1 MTHGTEHFKQT
12 IKNYLDDRAQ
22 ADELF
27 AARYTNPKKNIE
39 DCCTYI
45 MNQVQRSGCNGFTD
59 DEVYSMAI
67 HYYDEDD
74 IDVGKPINCQV
85 VVNHTVELTA
95 EEKEQARRDA
105 MQRAQEE
112 AYRQMTQHKRS
123 RATNKAEQTPN
134 VQQKSL
140 FE

>member
-12 IKNYLDDRAQ
+12 IKSYLDGRAQ

-27 AARYTNPKKNIE
+27 AARYTNPKKNID

-59 DEVYSMAI
+59 DEVYSMAV

-95 EEKEQARRDA
+95 EEKEQARRC
-105 MQRAQEE
+105 
-112 AYRQMTQHKRS
+112 TTVCLLIS
-123 RATNKAEQTPN
+123 II
-134 VQQKSL
+134 
-140 FE
+140 

>member
-1 MTHGTEHFKQT
+1 MAKRTEHFKQT
-12 IKNYLDDRAQ
+12 IKSYLDGRAQ

-27 AARYTNPKKNIE
+27 AARYTNPRKNIE

-59 DEVYSMAI
+59 DEIYSIAV

-74 IDVGKPINCQV
+74 IEVGKPINCQV

-112 AYRQMTQHKRS
+112 AYRQMTQPKRN
-123 RATNKAEQTPN
+123 RTTKKAEQTPN

>member
-1 MTHGTEHFKQT
+1 MAKGTEHFRQT
-12 IKNYLDDRAQ
+12 IKNYLDGRAQ

-27 AARYTNPKKNIE
+27 AACYANPKKNIE

-45 MNQVQRSGCNGFTD
+45 MNQVKRSGCNGFTD
-59 DEVYSMAI
+59 DEVYSMAV

-112 AYRQMTQHKRS
+112 AYRQMKQPKRKTAKS
-123 RATNKAEQTPN
+123 TATSVE
-134 VQQKSL
+134 QKSL
-140 FE
+140 FK

>member
-1 MTHGTEHFKQT
+1 MAKGTEHFKQT
-12 IKNYLDDRAQ
+12 IKSYLDGRAQ
-22 ADELF
+22 ANELF
-27 AARYTNPKKNIE
+27 ADHYINPKKTVK

-59 DEVYSMAI
+59 EEVYSMAV

-74 IDVGKPINCQV
+74 SEVGKPINCQV

-112 AYRQMTQHKRS
+112 AYQQMTQTKHHI
-123 RATNKAEQTPN
+123 QH
-134 VQQKSL
+134 L
-140 FE
+140 

>member
-1 MTHGTEHFKQT
+1 MAHGTEPFEQT
-12 IKNYLDDRAQ
+12 IKNYLEGRAQ
-22 ADELF
+22 TDELF
-27 AARYTNPKKNIE
+27 ATRYANPKRNLE

-59 DEVYSMAI
+59 DEVYSMAV
-67 HYYDEDD
+67 HYYDEED
-74 IDVGKPINCQV
+74 IEVGKPINCQV

-112 AYRQMTQHKRS
+112 AYRQMTQPKRS
-123 RATNKAEQTPN
+123 RATNKAEQISN